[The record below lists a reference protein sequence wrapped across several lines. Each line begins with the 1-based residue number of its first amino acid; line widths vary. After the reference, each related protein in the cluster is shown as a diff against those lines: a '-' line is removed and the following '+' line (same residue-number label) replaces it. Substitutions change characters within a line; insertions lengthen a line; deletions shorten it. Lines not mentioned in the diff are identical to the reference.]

1 MQKQLIS
8 GDSLSLTDS
17 YADYLA
23 SDGWTLKI
31 RLTPQF
37 VGTAIVL
44 TAVAD
49 VDNFLTSVGAS
60 ITAAW
65 APGIYSYS
73 KWVEK
78 GTQRI
83 TVETGATQV
92 LADPATATIGADNRS
107 HLEKTIANIE
117 AMIEG
122 RATKDVQEYTIA
134 DRQLKHIPINELLIW
149 RDKYKAQLA
158 AERAAK
164 SLTKGTG
171 LGRKI
176 LVRL

>member
-1 MQKQLIS
+1 MQTKLII
-8 GDSLSLTDS
+8 GDSLNVLDT
-17 YADYLA
+17 YADYPA
-23 SDGWTLKI
+23 SAGWVLKY
-31 RLTPQF
+31 RF
-37 VGTAIVL
+37 VPRVSGTAIQL
-44 TAVAD
+44 TAAPEGD
-49 VDNFLTSVGAS
+49 SYRTSVASS
-60 ITAAW
+60 ITKDWTPGDYSW
-65 APGIYSYS
+65 A
-73 KWVEK
+73 KWVERESERK
-78 GTQRI
+78 TLASGEI
-83 TVETGATQV
+83 TFQP
-92 LADPATATIGADNRS
+92 DPAALDVGTDTRS

-134 DRQLKHIPINELLIW
+134 DRQLKHIPITELLIW

-158 AERAAK
+158 GERAAK